1 MLGSADLK
9 FQLWSKGEKLSKD
22 HEDIGVVWYTP
33 TEKTDMAKITV
44 QDTSE
49 MYRI

>member
-1 MLGSADLK
+1 MLASADMK
-9 FQLWSKGEKLSKD
+9 FQLWGKGERLSKD

-33 TEKTDMAKITV
+33 TENVDIAKIIV

-49 MYRI
+49 MYRV

>member
-9 FQLWSKGEKLSKD
+9 FQLWGKGERLSKD

-33 TEKTDMAKITV
+33 TEKVDVAKIIV

-49 MYRI
+49 MYRV